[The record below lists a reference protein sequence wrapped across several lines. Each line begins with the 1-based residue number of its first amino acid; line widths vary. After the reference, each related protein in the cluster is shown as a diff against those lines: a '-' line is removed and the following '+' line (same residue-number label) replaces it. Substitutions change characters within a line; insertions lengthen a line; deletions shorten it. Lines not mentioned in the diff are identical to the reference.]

1 MKLVAAM
8 GVEMVNGKEITDI
21 EALKKDYD
29 YVVLLQWARPSRAFL
44 SWRQGIP

>member
-29 YVVLLQWARPSRAFL
+29 YVVLAVGASEQGPSL
-44 SWRQGIP
+44 